1 MQTKKGFTLI
11 ELLVVIA
18 IIGVLAAVVL
28 VAINPAERLAQAR
41 DSGRKSDVGQI
52 ATALEAYFT
61 TSTDAEYPAILDNLT
76 VADLKRLPTDPTG
89 GSYGYQGG
97 GSDTVALH
105 ATMESDAEAAKGV
118 TYCWRSETGA
128 FTNEAATTGAGCT
141 P

>member
-52 ATALEAYFT
+52 ATALEAYFPT
-61 TSTDAEYPAILDNLT
+61 GTDAEYPAVLDNLT
-76 VADLKRLPTDPTG
+76 VADLKRFPTDPTG
-89 GSYGYQGG
+89 GNYGYQGG
-97 GSDTVALH
+97 GSDAV
-105 ATMESDAEAAKGV
+105 
-118 TYCWRSETGA
+118 
-128 FTNEAATTGAGCT
+128 
-141 P
+141 